1 MYALLS
7 SQKGLGGIVLFSII
21 ILNEN
26 EILYSSATEID
37 LYEI

>member
-7 SQKGLGGIVLFSII
+7 SQKGLGVIVLYSII

-26 EILYSSATEID
+26 EILYSTEID